1 MWNLEYWALESGIL
15 LKETRIQLRIA
26 IQNPSSTDK
35 YWNEVLVIR
44 NPRRGI
50 QNLWM
55 SLIPLQ
61 AAKRWKTILTD
72 NSSFSVLFFFS
83 FETHQQR
90 LWHCL
95 SYSRQDN
102 LHCAVAGFRNWL
114 VWLCSLQNEISIAMK
129 NNSQLQFFVL
139 SQTHLQRLWHGLF
152 CSKTIKLHCA
162 GSGLELSSLTLQ
174 SPERNLNN
182 DGIKKRAPYN
192 TFSLA
197 LCRLPAVVNLFLFF
211 YFLFYFTL
219 FQTPPPGR
227 VCTSTVPPSFQDN
240 LRCVASRFIGSTG
253 LLRCLQMKV
262 WK

>member
-1 MWNLEYWALESGIL
+1 
-15 LKETRIQLRIA
+15 
-26 IQNPSSTDK
+26 
-35 YWNEVLVIR
+35 
-44 NPRRGI
+44 
-50 QNLWM
+50 M

-197 LCRLPAVVNLFLFF
+197 LCRLPAVVYFF
-211 YFLFYFTL
+211 YFFIFSSILLYFKLHPRDASAHQPFLPHSKTASAVL
-219 FQTPPPGR
+219 PPGLLDQLVYFG
-227 VCTSTVPPSFQDN
+227 VCRWKCENKIDYLRN
-240 LRCVASRFIGSTG
+240 LEQNFASWVIPVSAAFCNPFSS
-253 LLRCLQMKV
+253 LFKN
-262 WK
+262 WY

>member
-1 MWNLEYWALESGIL
+1 MWNLEYWALESGIPT
-15 LKETRIQLRIA
+15 EGN
-26 IQNPSSTDK
+26 QNPTKDCNPESKLKDK

-102 LHCAVAGFRNWL
+102 LHCAMAGFRNWL

-182 DGIKKRAPYN
+182 DGI
-192 TFSLA
+192 
-197 LCRLPAVVNLFLFF
+197 
-211 YFLFYFTL
+211 
-219 FQTPPPGR
+219 
-227 VCTSTVPPSFQDN
+227 
-240 LRCVASRFIGSTG
+240 
-253 LLRCLQMKV
+253 
-262 WK
+262 

>member
-1 MWNLEYWALESGIL
+1 MENDSHWQFFL
-15 LKETRIQLRIA
+15 LS
-26 IQNPSSTDK
+26 P
-35 YWNEVLVIR
+35 V
-44 NPRRGI
+44 
-50 QNLWM
+50 
-55 SLIPLQ
+55 
-61 AAKRWKTILTD
+61 
-72 NSSFSVLFFFS
+72 FFS

-102 LHCAVAGFRNWL
+102 LHCAMAGFRNWL

-174 SPERNLNN
+174 SPERNLND

-197 LCRLPAVVNLFLFF
+197 LCRLPAVVNFFLFF

-227 VCTSTVPPSFQDN
+227 VCTSTVPPSFQDS

-262 WK
+262 WKWNWLSKKPGAELCELSHTCQRCFL

>member
-26 IQNPSSTDK
+26 IQNPSSTNK

-55 SLIPLQ
+55 SWIPLQ
-61 AAKRWKTILTD
+61 GAKRWKTILTD

-114 VWLCSLQNEISIAMK
+114 IWLCSLQNEISIAMK
-129 NNSQLQFFVL
+129 NNSQLRFFVL

-152 CSKTIKLHCA
+152 CSKTIKLHCV

-174 SPERNLNN
+174 SPKRNLNN
-182 DGIKKRAPYN
+182 DGI
-192 TFSLA
+192 
-197 LCRLPAVVNLFLFF
+197 
-211 YFLFYFTL
+211 
-219 FQTPPPGR
+219 
-227 VCTSTVPPSFQDN
+227 
-240 LRCVASRFIGSTG
+240 
-253 LLRCLQMKV
+253 
-262 WK
+262 

>member
-1 MWNLEYWALESGIL
+1 MEF
-15 LKETRIQLRIA
+15 RIYECLGF
-26 IQNPSSTDK
+26 PYK
-35 YWNEVLVIR
+35 GR
-44 NPRRGI
+44 NDGKRF
-50 QNLWM
+50 
-55 SLIPLQ
+55 SL
-61 AAKRWKTILTD
+61 TILP
-72 NSSFSVLFFFS
+72 SQSFFFS

-152 CSKTIKLHCA
+152 CSKTIELHCA

-211 YFLFYFTL
+211 LFSLLFYFISNS
-219 FQTPPPGR
+219 TPRTRLHINRSSLIPRQPPL
-227 VCTSTVPPSFQDN
+227 C
-240 LRCVASRFIGSTG
+240 
-253 LLRCLQMKV
+253 CLQVYWINWFTSVFADESLKI
-262 WK
+262 KLTI

>member
-1 MWNLEYWALESGIL
+1 M
-15 LKETRIQLRIA
+15 
-26 IQNPSSTDK
+26 
-35 YWNEVLVIR
+35 
-44 NPRRGI
+44 
-50 QNLWM
+50 
-55 SLIPLQ
+55 
-61 AAKRWKTILTD
+61 
-72 NSSFSVLFFFS
+72 
-83 FETHQQR
+83 
-90 LWHCL
+90 
-95 SYSRQDN
+95 
-102 LHCAVAGFRNWL
+102 AGFRNRL

-197 LCRLPAVVNLFLFF
+197 LCRLPAVVNFFLFF

-227 VCTSTVPPSFQDN
+227 VCTSTVPPSFQDS
-240 LRCVASRFIGSTG
+240 LRCVASRIIGSTG